1 MDLGLSAK
9 VVFITG
15 AGHGIGRNFAL
26 AFANEGAAVAI
37 ADINFQWAENTANE
51 IAERNGRALAIH
63 CDVGDA
69 AQVDAAIQRTLQEFG
84 QIDILINDAVSP
96 LLTGSLEE
104 LGDEE
109 WDDNFR
115 VNVKGSFYLI
125 KAVAPLMK
133 ERRYGKIINMAS
145 IVGRRGSAAPTS
157 AAYAASKAGI
167 IAITASAARELGAYN
182 INVNAIAPGQID
194 TPRWRE
200 ARTPEQIERTLQGTA
215 VKRLGQ
221 PEDLTGLALLLA
233 SDASSFITG
242 QTITVDGG
250 SLCM

>member
-1 MDLGLSAK
+1 MDFGLEGRVA
-9 VVFITG
+9 FITG
-15 AGHGIGRNFAL
+15 AGHGIGRVFAL
-26 AFANEGAAVAI
+26 SFAKEGMAVAI
-37 ADINFQWAENTANE
+37 ADINQQWGEQTASE
-51 IAERNGRALAIH
+51 VVEHGGKALAILF
-63 CDVGDA
+63 DVGDQDQVNA
-69 AQVDAAIQRTLQEFG
+69 AVQRTAQEFG
-84 QIDILINDAVSP
+84 QIDVLINDAVSP
-96 LLTGSLEE
+96 YLTGSLEE
-104 LGDEE
+104 LDDTE

-115 VNVKGSFYLI
+115 VNVKGSFYCV

-145 IVGRRGSAAPTS
+145 IVGRRGSVAPTS

-167 IAITASAARELGAYN
+167 MALTSSAARELGPYN

-194 TPRWRE
+194 TPRWRD
-200 ARTPEQIERTLQGTA
+200 ARTEEQIERTTQGTA
-215 VKRLGQ
+215 VKRMGR

>member
-1 MDLGLSAK
+1 MDLGLSGK
-9 VVFITG
+9 VAFITG
-15 AGHGIGRNFAL
+15 AGHGIGRAFAL
-26 AFANEGAAVAI
+26 AFADEGAAVAV
-37 ADINFQWAENTANE
+37 ADINATWADKTTGE
-51 IAERNGRALAIH
+51 IAERGGRGLAIT

-69 AQVDAAIQRTLQEFG
+69 SQVHAAVQRTVQEFDR
-84 QIDILINDAVSP
+84 IDILINDAVSP

-115 VNVKGSFYLI
+115 ANVKGSFYCV

-133 ERRYGKIINMAS
+133 RHRNGKIINMAS
-145 IVGRRGSAAPTS
+145 VVGRRGSAAPTS
-157 AAYAASKAGI
+157 AAYAASKGAL
-167 IAITASAARELGAYN
+167 IAITASAARELGAFN

-194 TPRWRE
+194 TPRWRD
-200 ARTPEQIERTLQGTA
+200 ARTPEQIERTVQGTA

-221 PEDLTGLALLLA
+221 PEDITALALLLA

-250 SLCM
+250 ALCM